1 MAIQF
6 PDTPLIGDPPVLLS
20 NGVNYIWD
28 GEKWSSY
35 GGSSGGGGGSSTINS
50 GQYPPAGP
58 SDGDLWFDTDKG
70 ILYVFYD
77 DGNSGQW
84 VDSSAKAPVVV
95 DNGGGDTGIEEA
107 PEDGKQYGRED
118 GGWTETDDIP
128 SLPQLPS

>member
-6 PDTPLIGDPPVLLS
+6 PDTPLVGDPPVLLT

-35 GGSSGGGGGSSTINS
+35 GGSGGGGSSSINT

-58 SDGDLWFDTDKG
+58 ADGDLWFDVDNG

-84 VDSSAKAPVVV
+84 VDSNSKIGTGGGVVGDAPV
-95 DNGGGDTGIEEA
+95 
-107 PEDGKQYGRED
+107 DGKQYGRED
-118 GGWTETDDIP
+118 GAWTETDDIP
-128 SLPQLPS
+128 SLPQLPL